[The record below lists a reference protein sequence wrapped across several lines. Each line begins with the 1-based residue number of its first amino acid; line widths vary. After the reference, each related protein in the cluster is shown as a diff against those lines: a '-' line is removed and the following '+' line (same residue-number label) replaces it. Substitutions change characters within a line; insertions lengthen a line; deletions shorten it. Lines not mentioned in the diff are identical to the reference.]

1 MKINCVAIDDEPL
14 ALEVI
19 ADYIN
24 KIPFLNLLAKFD
36 KAIDGL
42 EYLNNNKVDLL
53 FLDIQMD
60 DLTGIQLLKT
70 LKHKPNVIF
79 TTAYEKFALMSYDME
94 AVDYLLKP
102 ISFERFII
110 AVNKAKD
117 KIEQENYADSSKSDT
132 YFFVKADCRLKKINF
147 SDILYIEGMGDYL
160 SIVTK
165 NEKILT
171 LMNFKTMEH
180 NLPNDSFIRVHKSF
194 IASLNNIDYVE
205 KNLIKIGDRKLPI
218 SESYKKQFFHLLENR
233 SL

>member
-19 ADYIN
+19 ADYIS

-36 KAIDGL
+36 KAIEGL
-42 EYLNNNKVDLL
+42 EYLNNNRVDLL

-110 AVNKAKD
+110 AVNKVKE
-117 KIEQENYADSSKSDT
+117 KLEQEGSADSSKSDA

-160 SIVTK
+160 CIVTK
-165 NEKILT
+165 DEKIMT
-171 LMNFKTMEH
+171 LLNFKAME
-180 NLPNDSFIRVHKSF
+180 NTLPEDSFARVHKSF
-194 IASLNNIDYVE
+194 IASINHIDYIE
-205 KNLIKIGDRKLPI
+205 KGLIKIGDRKLPI
-218 SESYKKQFFHLLENR
+218 SESYKKQFFLLLENR